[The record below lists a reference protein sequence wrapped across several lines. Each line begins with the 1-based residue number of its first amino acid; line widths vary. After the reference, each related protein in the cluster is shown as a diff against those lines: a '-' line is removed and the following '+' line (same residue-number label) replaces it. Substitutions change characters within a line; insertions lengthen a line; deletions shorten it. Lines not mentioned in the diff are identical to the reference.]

1 MAACG
6 RRDSQFLDKTS
17 HVFSI
22 LKGETVSSQSPLAHR
37 VVLITQGIELVENQ
51 PQFFGICSGVILSRR
66 IVLTAAHCLTAGVQN
81 MKIILNANPR
91 LSHKIEND
99 EYTVLDSSI
108 NSKYNSA
115 KNKKSLNQLKK
126 NHDLALLFVDR
137 DFKNSDESMEP
148 SFPFK
153 LSPLPS
159 ELNSEDVQLVITGFG
174 KTSSLKDTSKIPF
187 DELNGN
193 LKKATLSA
201 AVAQVEK
208 NYFALSQKNAAG
220 VCFGDSGGPVFI
232 EDAGRYSLFAIA
244 IGIFQISKE
253 NLNSQPKTDLNN
265 ECAGYGL
272 YLNLHFYKKWILD
285 TMIELEKAHESLATN
300 PI

>member
-6 RRDSQFLDKTS
+6 RDSQFLDKTS
-17 HVFSI
+17 QVSSI
-22 LKGETVSSQSPLAHR
+22 LKGEKVSTQSQLAHR
-37 VVLITQGIELVENQ
+37 VVLITQDIELVENR
-51 PQFFGICSGVILSRR
+51 PQFFGICTGVILSRR
-66 IVLTAAHCLTAGVQN
+66 IVLTAAHCLTSGVQN

-91 LSHKIEND
+91 LSHRIEGD

-115 KNKKSLNQLKK
+115 KNKKSLAQVKK

-137 DFKNSDESMEP
+137 DFKNIDEIMQP
-148 SFPFK
+148 NFPFK
-153 LSPLPS
+153 LSPLHS
-159 ELNSEDVQLVITGFG
+159 ELRSEDVKLVITGFG

-187 DELNGN
+187 GELNGI

-201 AVAQVEK
+201 TANQVEK

-232 EDAGRYSLFAIA
+232 EEAGRYSLFAIA

-253 NLNSQPKTDLNN
+253 KINLSPKTDLNN
-265 ECAGYGL
+265 ECTGYGL
-272 YLNLHFYKKWILD
+272 YLNIHFYKKWIID
-285 TMIELEKAHESLATN
+285 TMIELEKAHESLATD